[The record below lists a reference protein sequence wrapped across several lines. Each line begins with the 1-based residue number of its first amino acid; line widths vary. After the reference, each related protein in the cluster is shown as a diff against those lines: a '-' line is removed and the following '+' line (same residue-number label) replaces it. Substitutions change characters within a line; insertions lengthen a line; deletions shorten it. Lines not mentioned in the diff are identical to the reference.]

1 MASGSFDPNPAAPNG
16 GDRFLQPRSF
26 FPAQPTDRVGNA
38 TRANPKLREFPN
50 YNENISVGKT
60 FQVHEA
66 IRVDFRWEAF
76 NLLNR
81 VRFGTGPRTLTD
93 PNLGRLTSNSD
104 LLNTPRTMQF
114 GLKFYF

>member
-1 MASGSFDPNPAAPNG
+1 MC
-16 GDRFLQPRSF
+16 
-26 FPAQPTDRVGNA
+26 
-38 TRANPKLREFPN
+38 
-50 YNENISVGKT
+50 
-60 FQVHEA
+60 QVHSNLPIQRCRLSITTNPRWPQPGA
-66 IRVDFRWEAF
+66 HHGINPCQRNSVAPWEAF

-104 LLNTPRTMQF
+104 LLNSPRTMQF